1 MFLCQPFADYCCAF
15 HVFPTV
21 GSISHTRSRYQG
33 TDERLPAVGRA
44 RAGAGGACVASCSS
58 SLVSF
63 LSSLICYLYIS
74 GPSEDRAG
82 LTSVLRA
89 SPCLINSRAAESVC
103 VCVLNCCVSPS
114 LLCCVHDQEKQP
126 GFQTPRGRIPPHSP
140 PPPLC
145 RDGCA
150 AATLVGGEC

>member
-44 RAGAGGACVASCSS
+44 RAGGACVASRGY

-63 LSSLICYLYIS
+63 LSSVICYLYIS
-74 GPSEDRAG
+74 GPSEDGAG
-82 LTSVLRA
+82 LTSVLCA
-89 SPCLINSRAAESVC
+89 SPCLIISRAAESVLC
-103 VCVLNCCVSPS
+103 VCACPPACFVVFMTKKNS
-114 LLCCVHDQEKQP
+114 LDFRPQEVE
-126 GFQTPRGRIPPHSP
+126 SP
-140 PPPLC
+140 PPLS
-145 RDGCA
+145 
-150 AATLVGGEC
+150 VGMDVLQLH

>member
-1 MFLCQPFADYCCAF
+1 MGGPLSVQERFMFLCQPFADYCCAF

-44 RAGAGGACVASCSS
+44 RAGAGGACVASCGS

-89 SPCLINSRAAESVC
+89 SPCLINSRAAESVLC
-103 VCVLNCCVSPS
+103 VCAELLRVPQPA
-114 LLCCVHDQEKQP
+114 LLC
-126 GFQTPRGRIPPHSP
+126 S
-140 PPPLC
+140 
-145 RDGCA
+145 
-150 AATLVGGEC
+150 